1 MSHLTVARRCLVI
14 AAIGVLGLS
23 AVASAQLASSLPFP
37 LEDHEL
43 EVQTTSAGVAFVR
56 TPDEFFQGLP
66 EWPYEPKYVEIDG
79 LRQGYVDEGPA
90 DGEVVLL
97 LHGQPSWS
105 YLYRKMI
112 PVFVDAGY
120 RVIAMDHLGM
130 GRSDKPIDL
139 DYYTYQG
146 HVDRLYAFIVE
157 LDLWNI
163 TTFVQDWG
171 SLIGL
176 NVIGNHPERF
186 ARVAVGDGMLPV
198 VPEGEVLFELP
209 ENPEQGAN
217 QFQLLLQMIPDQ
229 QPEFFDEDGEL
240 IGFMQ
245 GMSSADGSS
254 YFGNWIYFSR
264 DDEDFRASMVV
275 EALTYFP
282 LSDEEEAAYDAP
294 FPARIAMGGPRSF
307 PGLANTLGGAT
318 QSAWAGLLAFEKP
331 FITIWAS
338 NDPGNLG
345 SEELQ
350 QLLIDAIP
358 GATGQAH
365 TRLPQASHFL
375 QDDQGDEI
383 ARRMI
388 AFCEENPI
396 EADETLELDTGTGDA
411 TLNTPALELSP
422 NLCDDPANLELIKDS
437 LMKGGGDGPS
447 YGEVNLEQTMRMLQA
462 PTEGP
467 FYMVNLIEY
476 REQAV
481 YADGRATTLTG
492 READALYSPGEYLAA
507 IGARQVFMGEV
518 TQTTLGEEK
527 WDRVAIVE
535 YPCPLS
541 SFAMAADPSFQAR
554 SEHKD
559 AALESSII
567 MVTHVQ
573 PLDPVGAL
581 VVPYPATE
589 DDPSF
594 ELVLVF
600 RYHEEAQYDADLTEP
615 SRSGQEAMGL
625 YRSTVHDAERA
636 LGIYPKALLDVE
648 GVQTGDGRDWD
659 EVWIYHVP
667 SQAAWDALLADPTA
681 VAAQVHRD
689 AALADA
695 YELVVVP
702 HLSVIPS
709 IGGGMEP
716 SEPTEAPAP
725 DAAIKIE
732 EPADEAIEAPEDVR
746 LGYEI
751 LQIISPNEII
761 TWLSMDITQAE
772 FDAIDLPM
780 GWFKN
785 QPREGDPDSA
795 LFGSSPGAE
804 DGVFVYEE
812 HFGHEWRHVA
822 TIIEANVPLDD
833 DELLRANRISKTHA
847 VSFDAGSTL
856 KVLISPD
863 GMQYVRVSRDAGRVS
878 DAPTLPDGWTLVDYP
893 TPAPVTLQLPNI
905 TVNIRADNEDSFQG
919 PVSLPIGEEDDE
931 AEDPEA
937 ERPSEQSIRPADD
950 TEGRLVE
957 YYAAPSD
964 PARASRRGLRYCEI
978 LLGYLTEDQVA
989 VDVWGTQPVGPCD
1002 PDDLAS
1008 IDLLAIQAEYDSPFA
1023 VINGPRLWIPDAS
1036 LVSLPDE
1043 PSRIYGEIQTRL
1055 LASIELDVAE
1065 ILASL
1070 GLPEEAAALLPMV
1083 AGTMDI
1089 AAAFAGVEP
1098 YEESAVQRTTVYE
1111 YWAGSEVYELV
1122 SPDGVVYVMQSVSNM
1137 IDPSLTLADLPTL
1150 GARLTLPDGWTYRA
1164 RTLDTDLILVIF
1176 GEATTMTDDLGNAY
1190 QRR

>member
-245 GMSSADGSS
+245 GMSSADGSG

-411 TLNTPALELSP
+411 TLDTPALELSP

-462 PTEGP
+462 PTAGP

-481 YADGRATTLTG
+481 YADGRETTLTG
-492 READALYSPGEYLAA
+492 READTLYAPSEYLAA
-507 IGARQVFMGEV
+507 VGARQVFMGEV
-518 TQTTLGEEK
+518 TETTLGEEK

-535 YPCPLS
+535 YPCPIA
-541 SFAMAADPSFQAR
+541 SFALAADPGFQAR
-554 SEHKD
+554 SVHKD

-581 VVPYPATE
+581 DVPYPATE

-594 ELVLVF
+594 ELVQVF
-600 RYHEEAQYDADLTEP
+600 RYQEEAQYAADLAEP
-615 SRSGQEAMGL
+615 SRSGFEAMEF
-625 YRSTVHDAERA
+625 YRSTVRDAEQL
-636 LGIYPKALLDVE
+636 LGIYPKARLDVE

-667 SQAAWDALLADPTA
+667 SQAAWDAFLADPV
-681 VAAQVHRD
+681 VAEAQIHRE

-695 YELVVVP
+695 YELTVTPHVSIVP
-702 HLSVIPS
+702 NID
-709 IGGGMEP
+709 GRREP
-716 SEPTEAPAP
+716 SEPSDASAPA
-725 DAAIKIE
+725 AA
-732 EPADEAIEAPEDVR
+732 PEAQEDVR
-746 LGYEI
+746 IGYEI
-751 LQIISPNEII
+751 LQVVSPTEII
-761 TWLSMDITQAE
+761 TWLSTDLTQEE
-772 FDAIDLPM
+772 FDAITLPM

-785 QPREGDPDSA
+785 QPREGDSDSG
-795 LFGSSPGAE
+795 LFASSPGAA
-804 DGVFVYEE
+804 DGVFIYEE
-812 HFGHEWRHVA
+812 HFGHTWRHVA
-822 TIIEANVPLDD
+822 TIVEANVPLDD
-833 DELLRANRISKTHA
+833 KELLRANRISKTHA
-847 VSFDAGSTL
+847 LSFNAGRTL
-856 KVLISPD
+856 KVLIAPD
-863 GMQYVRVSRDAGRVS
+863 GTQYVRVSRDAGRTS
-878 DAPTLPDGWTLVDYP
+878 DVPTLPDGWSLIDY
-893 TPAPVTLQLPNI
+893 TTHEMLTIQLPDP

-919 PVSLPIGEEDDE
+919 PVSLPIRGGEVDAGSEPGSTE
-931 AEDPEA
+931 PAEQLIE
-937 ERPSEQSIRPADD
+937 PA
-950 TEGRLVE
+950 TEIEGRVVE
-957 YYAAPSD
+957 YYASPSSTE
-964 PARASRRGLRYCEI
+964 RISRRGYRYCEI
-978 LLGYLTEDQVA
+978 LLGSLEQDELLA
-989 VDVWGTQPVGPCD
+989 EVWGTQMVGPCL
-1002 PDDLAS
+1002 PEALESLDLEAV
-1008 IDLLAIQAEYDSPFA
+1008 QAEYEAAF
-1023 VINGPRLWIPDAS
+1023 VVVNGPRLSTMDSGLFLIPEGPHR
-1036 LVSLPDE
+1036 V
-1043 PSRIYGEIQTRL
+1043 YGELETQLIAT
-1055 LASIELDVAE
+1055 IELDLAE
-1065 ILASL
+1065 VLANS
-1070 GLPEEAAALLPMV
+1070 GLSTALLHTVLETVDV
-1083 AGTMDI
+1083 ATVL
-1089 AAAFAGVEP
+1089 AGVDA
-1098 YEESAVQRTTVYE
+1098 YEESVVKRTTVFE
-1111 YWAGSEVYELV
+1111 YWAGSEVYELI
-1122 SPDGVVYVMQSVSNM
+1122 SPEGVVYVMQSVSNM
-1137 IDPSLTLADLPTL
+1137 LDPYLTLDDLPTL
-1150 GARLTLPDGWTYRA
+1150 DTRLSLPDGWIYRT
-1164 RTLDTDLILVIF
+1164 RTLETDLVLVIF
-1176 GEATTMTDDLGNAY
+1176 GEAIVITDDIGNTY

>member
-245 GMSSADGSS
+245 GMSSADGSG
-254 YFGNWIYFSR
+254 YFGDWIYFSR

-411 TLNTPALELSP
+411 TLDTPALELSP

-462 PTEGP
+462 PTAGP

-481 YADGRATTLTG
+481 YADGRETTLTG
-492 READALYSPGEYLAA
+492 READTLYAPSEYLAA
-507 IGARQVFMGEV
+507 VGARQVFMGEV
-518 TQTTLGEEK
+518 TETTLGEEK

-535 YPCPLS
+535 YPCPIA
-541 SFAMAADPSFQAR
+541 SFALAADPGFQAR
-554 SEHKD
+554 SVHKD

-581 VVPYPATE
+581 DVPYPATE

-594 ELVLVF
+594 ELVQVF
-600 RYHEEAQYDADLTEP
+600 RYQEEAQYAADLAEP
-615 SRSGQEAMGL
+615 SRSGFEAMEF
-625 YRSTVHDAERA
+625 YRSTVRDAEQL
-636 LGIYPKALLDVE
+636 LGIYPKARLDVE

-667 SQAAWDALLADPTA
+667 SQAAWDAFLADPV
-681 VAAQVHRD
+681 VAEAQIHRE

-695 YELVVVP
+695 YELTVTPHVSIVP
-702 HLSVIPS
+702 NID
-709 IGGGMEP
+709 GRREP
-716 SEPTEAPAP
+716 SEPSDASAPA
-725 DAAIKIE
+725 AA
-732 EPADEAIEAPEDVR
+732 PEAQEDVR
-746 LGYEI
+746 VGYEI
-751 LQIISPNEII
+751 LQVVSPTEII
-761 TWLSMDITQAE
+761 TWLSTDLTQAE
-772 FDAIDLPM
+772 FDAIELPM

-785 QPREGDPDSA
+785 QPREGDSDSG
-795 LFGSSPGAE
+795 LFAGSPGAA

-812 HFGHEWRHVA
+812 HFGHKWRHVA

-833 DELLRANRISKTHA
+833 DELLRANRISKRHA
-847 VSFDAGSTL
+847 LSFDAGRTL
-856 KVLISPD
+856 KVLLAPD
-863 GMQYVRVSRDAGRVS
+863 GAQYVRVTRDAGRTS
-878 DAPTLPDGWTLVDYP
+878 DDPTLPYGWTLVDYKTP
-893 TPAPVTLQLPNI
+893 TPVTLRLPDI

-919 PVSLPIGEEDDE
+919 PVRLPIGEEGDE
-931 AEDPEA
+931 AEDPEQGL
-937 ERPSEQSIRPADD
+937 PSEQPIEPAGD

-957 YYAAPSD
+957 YYASPSD
-964 PARASRRGLRYCEI
+964 PARVSRRGYPYCEI
-978 LLGYLTEDQVA
+978 LLGYLTEDQV
-989 VDVWGTQPVGPCD
+989 VVEVWGTQPVGPCE
-1002 PDDLAS
+1002 PGDLAS
-1008 IDLLAIQAEYDSPFA
+1008 IDLEAIQAEYDAPFV
-1023 VINGPRLWIPDAS
+1023 VINGPRLWTPDAS
-1036 LVSLPDE
+1036 LVLLPDE
-1043 PSRIYGEIQTRL
+1043 LHRTYGELETQR
-1055 LASIELDVAE
+1055 LASIELDLAP
-1065 ILASL
+1065 ILESVGLSGASTAL
-1070 GLPEEAAALLPMV
+1070 LATVFKTLDAAA
-1083 AGTMDI
+1083 I
-1089 AAAFAGVEP
+1089 FAGFEP
-1098 YEESAVQRTTVYE
+1098 YEESTVQRTTVYE

-1137 IDPSLTLADLPTL
+1137 LDPYLTLDDLPTL
-1150 GARLTLPDGWTYRA
+1150 DTRLSLPDSWIYRT
-1164 RTLDTDLILVIF
+1164 RTLDTDLVLVIF
-1176 GEATTMTDDLGNAY
+1176 GEAIVITDDFGNTY

>member
-1 MSHLTVARRCLVI
+1 MSYLTVATRCLAI
-14 AAIGVLGLS
+14 AAIGIFVLS
-23 AVASAQLASSLPFP
+23 VAASAQMASPLPFP
-37 LEDHEL
+37 LENHEL
-43 EVQTTSAGVAFVR
+43 AVQTTSEGIAFVR
-56 TPDEFFQGLP
+56 TPDEFFEGLP
-66 EWPYEPKYVEIDG
+66 DWPYEPKYVEIDG

-90 DGEVVLL
+90 EGDVVLL

-105 YLYRKMI
+105 YLYRKMF
-112 PVFVDAGY
+112 PVLAEAGY

-163 TTFVQDWG
+163 TAFVQDWG

-209 ENPEQGAN
+209 EDPEQGAN

-229 QPEFFDEDGEL
+229 QPEFFDENSDL
-240 IGFMQ
+240 IASMQ
-245 GMSSADGSS
+245 SMGSGNGAG

-282 LSDEEEAAYDAP
+282 LGDEEEGAYDAP

-358 GATGQAH
+358 GAAGQEH

-375 QDDQGDEI
+375 QDDQGEEI

-388 AFCEENPI
+388 SFCEENPI
-396 EADETLELDTGTGDA
+396 EADETLELDVSAGDA
-411 TLNTPALELSP
+411 TLDTPSLKLSP

-481 YADGRATTLTG
+481 YADGRTTTLTG
-492 READALYSPGEYLAA
+492 READALYSPGDYLAA

-541 SFAMAADPSFQAR
+541 SFAMAADPGFQER
-554 SEHKD
+554 SQHKD

-573 PLDPVGAL
+573 PLDPVGAVDVL
-581 VVPYPATE
+581 YPATE

-594 ELVLVF
+594 ELVQVF
-600 RYHEEAQYDADLTEP
+600 RYHEEAQYDADLAEP
-615 SRSGQEAMGL
+615 SRSGQQAMDL

-636 LGIYPKALLDVE
+636 LGIYPKAQLDVE

-667 SQAAWDALLADPTA
+667 SQASWDALLADPA
-681 VAAQVHRD
+681 VVAAQVHRD

-695 YELVVVP
+695 YELVVAP
-702 HLSVIPS
+702 YLSVIPS
-709 IGGGMEP
+709 IGGLGETTEP
-716 SEPTEAPAP
+716 SESPALDITPEAA
-725 DAAIKIE
+725 
-732 EPADEAIEAPEDVR
+732 EDVR
-746 LGYEI
+746 IGYEI
-751 LQIISPNEII
+751 LQVVSPSEII
-761 TWLSMDITQAE
+761 TWLSMDITQEE
-772 FDAIDLPM
+772 FDAIQLPM
-780 GWFKN
+780 GWFRN

-812 HFGHEWRHVA
+812 HFGHKWTHVA
-822 TIIEANVPLDD
+822 TIIEVNVPLDD
-833 DELLRANRISKTHA
+833 DELLRANRISKKHA
-847 VSFDAGSTL
+847 VSFDAGSTPKL
-856 KVLISPD
+856 LVSPD
-863 GMQYVRVSRDAGRVS
+863 GTQYVRVSRDAGRTS
-878 DAPTLPDGWTLVDYP
+878 DDPTLPDGWTLVDYTTP
-893 TPAPVTLQLPNI
+893 TPLTLRLPDI

-919 PVSLPIGEEDDE
+919 PVGLPISEEYDE
-931 AEDPEA
+931 ADAPEPGP
-937 ERPSEQSIRPADD
+937 PSEQPIEPADD
-950 TEGRLVE
+950 TESRLVE
-957 YYAAPSD
+957 YYASPSD
-964 PARASRRGLRYCEI
+964 PSRVSRRGHPYCEI
-978 LLGYLTEDQVA
+978 LLGDLVEDGVM
-989 VDVWGTQPVGPCD
+989 VEVWGTQLLGSCVPEDVAAL
-1002 PDDLAS
+1002 DLEN
-1008 IDLLAIQAEYDSPFA
+1008 IQAEHDAAFVA
-1023 VINGPRLWIPDAS
+1023 VNGPRLSAMDAGFF
-1036 LVSLPDE
+1036 LLPE
-1043 PSRIYGEIQTRL
+1043 RPHRAYGELETQLI
-1055 LASIELDVAE
+1055 ASIELDLAE
-1065 ILASL
+1065 ILENS
-1070 GLPEEAAALLPMV
+1070 GMPAALLPTV
-1083 AGTMDI
+1083 FETLD
-1089 AAAFAGVEP
+1089 AALLAHVDP
-1098 YEESAVQRTTVYE
+1098 YEESVVKRTTVFE

-1122 SPDGVVYVMQSVSNM
+1122 SPEGVVYVMQSVSNM
-1137 IDPSLTLADLPTL
+1137 IDPDLTVGDLPTL
-1150 GARLTLPDGWTYRA
+1150 DTRLSLPDGWIYRT
-1164 RTLDTDLILVIF
+1164 RTLETDLVLVIF
-1176 GEATTMTDDLGNAY
+1176 GEAIVITDDLGNAY